1 MATIAAR
8 AEEAWITGELPIP
21 PSIPDRADLEAAVG
35 HAAHAVA
42 NSVTAKAIIAATA
55 SGGTSRRVSC
65 HRPKMP
71 ILALCSSKEVCRR
84 LALSWGVRPM
94 LYEPVVGTA
103 HLVRLSVDAATKVLG
118 AKPEDVLTIVAGT
131 PYNMPRKT
139 NLIKVEKISDALRA
153 EHGEVGE

>member
-1 MATIAAR
+1 
-8 AEEAWITGELPIP
+8 
-21 PSIPDRADLEAAVG
+21 
-35 HAAHAVA
+35 
-42 NSVTAKAIIAATA
+42 
-55 SGGTSRRVSC
+55 
-65 HRPKMP
+65 
-71 ILALCSSKEVCRR
+71 
-84 LALSWGVRPM
+84 M

-103 HLVRLSVDAATKVLG
+103 HLVRLSVTQQPKVLG